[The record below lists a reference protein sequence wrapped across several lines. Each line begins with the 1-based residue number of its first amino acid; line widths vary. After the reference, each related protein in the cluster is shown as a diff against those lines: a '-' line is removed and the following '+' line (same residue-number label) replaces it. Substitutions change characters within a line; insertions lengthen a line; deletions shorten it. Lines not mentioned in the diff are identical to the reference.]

1 MLYYWKDIWK
11 MGPMNAKYKE
21 KNLYECWK
29 YLYGPELETIKKVIY
44 DSILKDSKNKKE
56 SKYEKYLEFV
66 MVAEPEEIANLL
78 VELDDRNKYVQNLL
92 DQAVNCSI

>member
-1 MLYYWKDIWK
+1 
-11 MGPMNAKYKE
+11 MNAKNPKYKE
-21 KNLYECWK
+21 KSLYECWK
-29 YLYGPELETIKKVIY
+29 YLYGPDLEIMKKVIF
-44 DSILKDSKNKKE
+44 DSVLKDSKNRKE

-78 VELDDRNKYVQNLL
+78 VELDDRNKYIQNLL